1 MSIENGLKT
10 VKTLFDGSKKFKIP
24 EYQRPYAWGEKQLED
39 FFYDFFYQ
47 SIEQKYFYGTILL
60 NESSSDEDFDV
71 LDIVDGQQRLTTLI
85 IFISI
90 LIKII
95 EKSNPN
101 FNASL
106 KKDIYLQYHGI
117 FKLVQNNLDNDF
129 FQTYILGD
137 DNGEELIAT
146 SSQKRLWFAKSH
158 LINLIEKEKLNTER
172 LEEILK
178 IIDKTEVLVYSVE
191 NSAEATLIFETTNDR
206 GKSLSNLEK
215 MKSFMMYKCFLSN
228 QPNKNDLIKN
238 IDSRFG
244 EIYRILED
252 IKPLFENIGIK
263 SPNEDQLTQYHFI
276 GYFNWTKKADYQNYL
291 DNLKAYINRLL
302 QDNKLEEANTYI
314 DQYSKSLKEFYI
326 AIKNILNSNSINL
339 KELSYLGR
347 IAVFY
352 PLIFKAFMTNRN
364 DIEKLL
370 KEIIDFSFIVFGL
383 KMRRTNDVDVFFNSL
398 SKNFDGDYI
407 KLIQS
412 IKEKKE
418 EVAEKKKILQKC
430 NSPFFFDEYGSEVK
444 NYLFGDMKIS

>member
-172 LEEILK
+172 FH
-178 IIDKTEVLVYSVE
+178 
-191 NSAEATLIFETTNDR
+191 LI
-206 GKSLSNLEK
+206 
-215 MKSFMMYKCFLSN
+215 
-228 QPNKNDLIKN
+228 
-238 IDSRFG
+238 
-244 EIYRILED
+244 
-252 IKPLFENIGIK
+252 
-263 SPNEDQLTQYHFI
+263 
-276 GYFNWTKKADYQNYL
+276 
-291 DNLKAYINRLL
+291 
-302 QDNKLEEANTYI
+302 
-314 DQYSKSLKEFYI
+314 
-326 AIKNILNSNSINL
+326 
-339 KELSYLGR
+339 
-347 IAVFY
+347 
-352 PLIFKAFMTNRN
+352 
-364 DIEKLL
+364 
-370 KEIIDFSFIVFGL
+370 
-383 KMRRTNDVDVFFNSL
+383 
-398 SKNFDGDYI
+398 
-407 KLIQS
+407 
-412 IKEKKE
+412 
-418 EVAEKKKILQKC
+418 
-430 NSPFFFDEYGSEVK
+430 
-444 NYLFGDMKIS
+444 

>member
-1 MSIENGLKT
+1 MNKLEFTEFLKNIN
-10 VKTLFDGSKKFKIP
+10 LSAKK
-24 EYQRPYAWGEKQLED
+24 GETIALVGDSGGGKSSLINLIIR
-39 FFYDFFYQ
+39 FYDTT
-47 SIEQKYFYGTILL
+47 SGNILL

-291 DNLKAYINRLL
+291 DNSTFADK
-302 QDNKLEEANTYI
+302 T
-314 DQYSKSLKEFYI
+314 
-326 AIKNILNSNSINL
+326 
-339 KELSYLGR
+339 
-347 IAVFY
+347 
-352 PLIFKAFMTNRN
+352 
-364 DIEKLL
+364 
-370 KEIIDFSFIVFGL
+370 
-383 KMRRTNDVDVFFNSL
+383 
-398 SKNFDGDYI
+398 
-407 KLIQS
+407 
-412 IKEKKE
+412 
-418 EVAEKKKILQKC
+418 
-430 NSPFFFDEYGSEVK
+430 
-444 NYLFGDMKIS
+444 

>member
-1 MSIENGLKT
+1 M
-10 VKTLFDGSKKFKIP
+10 
-24 EYQRPYAWGEKQLED
+24 
-39 FFYDFFYQ
+39 
-47 SIEQKYFYGTILL
+47 
-60 NESSSDEDFDV
+60 
-71 LDIVDGQQRLTTLI
+71 
-85 IFISI
+85 
-90 LIKII
+90 
-95 EKSNPN
+95 
-101 FNASL
+101 

-252 IKPLFENIGIK
+252 IKSSQHL
-263 SPNEDQLTQYHFI
+263 S
-276 GYFNWTKKADYQNYL
+276 
-291 DNLKAYINRLL
+291 NL
-302 QDNKLEEANTYI
+302 
-314 DQYSKSLKEFYI
+314 
-326 AIKNILNSNSINL
+326 
-339 KELSYLGR
+339 
-347 IAVFY
+347 
-352 PLIFKAFMTNRN
+352 
-364 DIEKLL
+364 
-370 KEIIDFSFIVFGL
+370 
-383 KMRRTNDVDVFFNSL
+383 
-398 SKNFDGDYI
+398 
-407 KLIQS
+407 
-412 IKEKKE
+412 
-418 EVAEKKKILQKC
+418 
-430 NSPFFFDEYGSEVK
+430 
-444 NYLFGDMKIS
+444 